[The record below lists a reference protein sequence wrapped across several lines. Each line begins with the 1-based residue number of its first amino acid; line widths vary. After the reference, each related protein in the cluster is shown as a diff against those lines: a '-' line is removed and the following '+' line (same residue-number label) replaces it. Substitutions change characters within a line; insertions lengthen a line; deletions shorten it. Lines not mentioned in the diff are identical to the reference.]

1 MYFNYHDMFNTKHPG
16 FFEKESIRTLPPEN
30 IYEEQLMDLHTYDP
44 DAVEV
49 PCPANITFGV
59 YEGDFEDLQRTVL
72 EIDDS
77 WDGIFQPDTPVYAAY
92 DGDKLVGLCIL
103 EDFGAYEGYKI
114 GGPGC
119 IGVLDEY
126 RRQGIAAAL
135 TSRLALEIL
144 AIGKVPFYCAAWC
157 NLKSVRNAIKCG
169 FRPAWVELTARES
182 AFVDK
187 MNER

>member
-16 FFEKESIRTLPPEN
+16 FFEKESIRILPPEN

-59 YEGDFEDLQRTVL
+59 YEGDFEELQRTVL

-103 EDFGAYEGYKI
+103 EDFGTYEGYKI

-126 RRQGIAAAL
+126 RRQGIGL
-135 TSRLALEIL
+135 KLVQKSSGVLKERGYDLGYIHYTSFAKLFSRV
-144 AIGKVPFYCAAWC
+144 GY
-157 NLKSVRNAIKCG
+157 KSVLWWNHKGIVK
-169 FRPAWVELTARES
+169 
-182 AFVDK
+182 
-187 MNER
+187 